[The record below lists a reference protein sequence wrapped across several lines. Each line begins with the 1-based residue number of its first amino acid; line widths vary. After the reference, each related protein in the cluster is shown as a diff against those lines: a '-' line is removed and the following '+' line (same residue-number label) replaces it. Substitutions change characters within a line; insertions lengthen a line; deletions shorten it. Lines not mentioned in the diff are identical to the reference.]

1 MAEKDRNQ
9 RMKEITER
17 LEQGVKDI
25 FTSEMYA
32 NYLRTMSQ
40 FHSYSFNNTLLIH
53 LQKPEASLVAGYQT
67 WQKKFH
73 RQVRR
78 GEKGIQI
85 IAPAPIRT
93 REEIEKVDPATMEP
107 VLKPDGTPEM
117 EEVEY
122 TIPRFRVTTVFD
134 VSQTEGAPLPELE
147 TPELLGS
154 VENYEIFMQA
164 IRDIS
169 PVPIR
174 FDEIESGAKE
184 YYSSVD
190 KEIVIQESMSESQTM
205 KTGIHE
211 VTHAKLHDRD
221 IMEEMDEKKDQ
232 MTREV
237 EAESVAYTVCQYF
250 GLDTSD
256 YSFPYIAGWSS
267 DRDMKELRSSMDTI
281 RRVSGEFID
290 QMMNRMQEIRRE
302 AQRHQENALF
312 EEPQDRYGIYQLR
325 EDGDGAAYRFM
336 GMAYLQ
342 EKGMA
347 VDGADYQFVYGD
359 ELQEGDTLEAI
370 YTKFNMDHPADYS
383 GHSLSVSDVVILKKD
398 GELTAHYVDS
408 FGYQELPEFVQQRQ
422 KIQEIQAE
430 QKTYPPLYLSDLSY
444 ASEHENADAY
454 LDSRKLNLECKQA
467 IEASIGSHFDGYH
480 LVQNA
485 AADVVEAYGA
495 ERVSFVLACTVQH
508 LRSDGRF
515 SKGTKEWADGFII
528 PENFSRGMDLN
539 ADYIVTSHPAV
550 LDGFIGLAR
559 KEMGDQE
566 REKEKPV
573 EQINPQTKGLLVEGH
588 FGTWHT
594 AEERG
599 IAGETFFRME
609 HDEYGDTVAGIIVN
623 ADGKLVAEDLE
634 HGFDAGAMEA
644 ITEYLYEKVPEP
656 FIKQFYVVND
666 AYGITTEPEYQ
677 FFPTLDEAISAY
689 HQLPNHL
696 EKHLGMESA
705 EPVPSRMTLLK
716 CRNGIDQLEDIEKS
730 SLSGKWINE
739 EVAQAQRKAELYLD
753 NRDTEVAYRLGD
765 VKRYFFI
772 QTGTEGYDYTIY
784 DAGFQEIDGGIFDNM
799 DVSMEEAVTQI
810 LDDYGLA
817 QERREVID
825 CENFLDK
832 VQEAE
837 VTHETIQMAKPSFQ
851 NPRTLAEELDQFQYD
866 NDFYEY
872 QDQVENR
879 ETHIKEIEELIC
891 DGKTNVIQG
900 WLQNYIEENNDQ
912 ENILRAEQ
920 LLRKIQQMPAGIED
934 VPPIEE
940 AKITFYAAECMEF
953 PVLGEYHDNLTL
965 ADAYEKYRAIPS
977 ERIHGIKG
985 IGFRLEDGSMYD
997 GEYELMRGGVISKD
1011 LIDLIPHYKESPLVQ
1026 KAVSDLETMLLMDR
1040 QEEAEKHQSVDR
1052 KIDTGE
1058 KNRQP
1063 VKQKTGTKQSVLQAL
1078 KERQERIKSQ
1088 NQKTLQKTE
1097 KKTQGRKKGEPE
1109 L

>member
-40 FHSYSFNNTLLIH
+40 FHSYSFNNTRLIH

-107 VLKPDGTPEM
+107 VLKPDGTPKM

-134 VSQTEGAPLPELE
+134 VSQTEGEPLPELE

-174 FDEIESGAKE
+174 FDEIESGAKG

-190 KEIVIQESMSESQTM
+190 KEIVIQKSMSESQTM

-325 EDGDGAAYRFM
+325 EDGDGATYRFM

-383 GHSLSVSDVVILKKD
+383 GHSLSVSDVVILKRD

-408 FGYQELPEFVQQRQ
+408 FGYQELPEFVEQRQ

-444 ASEHENADAY
+444 AAEHGNADAY

-467 IEASIGSHFDGYH
+467 IEASIGSHFDRYH
-480 LVQNA
+480 LAQNA
-485 AADVVEAYGA
+485 AADVVETYGA

-508 LRSDGRF
+508 LKSDGRF
-515 SKGTKEWADGFII
+515 SKDTKEWADGFII

-550 LDGFIGLAR
+550 LDGFIDLAR
-559 KEMGDQE
+559 KEMGEQE

-573 EQINPQTKGLLVEGH
+573 KQINLQTKGLLVEGH

-594 AEERG
+594 AEERK

-634 HGFDAGAMEA
+634 HGFDTGAMEA
-644 ITEYLYEKVPEP
+644 ITEYLYEKMPEP
-656 FIKQFYVVND
+656 FIKQFYVMND
-666 AYGITTEPEYQ
+666 AYGVKAEREYQ
-677 FFPTLDEAISAY
+677 YFENLDEAIEAY
-689 HQLPNHL
+689 HRLPNHL
-696 EKHLGMESA
+696 DKQLGMESR
-705 EPVPSRMTLLK
+705 EPVTSRMPLISCK
-716 CRNGIDQLEDIEKS
+716 NGIEEVEDIEKA
-730 SLSGKWINE
+730 SLSGKWVNP
-739 EVAQAQRKAELYLD
+739 EVTDVVNRVVYYLD
-753 NRDTEVAYRLGD
+753 NRDMEAAFSLAGLEQ
-765 VKRYFFI
+765 YFFI
-772 QTGTEGYDYTIY
+772 QTTDGGYDYTFY
-784 DAGFQEIDGGIFDNM
+784 DADYREIDDGIYENEDVSEQEAVEDILSGEVGGKPIKYKVM
-799 DVSMEEAVTQI
+799 DVEAFLEQTER
-810 LDDYGLA
+810 A
-817 QERREVID
+817 QEAALEQ
-825 CENFLDK
+825 
-832 VQEAE
+832 QE
-837 VTHETIQMAKPSFQ
+837 PS
-851 NPRTLAEELDQFQYD
+851 
-866 NDFYEY
+866 
-872 QDQVENR
+872 
-879 ETHIKEIEELIC
+879 IS
-891 DGKTNVIQG
+891 
-900 WLQNYIEENNDQ
+900 
-912 ENILRAEQ
+912 
-920 LLRKIQQMPAGIED
+920 
-934 VPPIEE
+934 
-940 AKITFYAAECMEF
+940 FYAAECMEF
-953 PVLGEYHDNLTL
+953 PVMGEYHDNLTL
-965 ADAYEKYRAIPS
+965 AEAFEKYQIIPA
-977 ERIHGIKG
+977 ERMNGIKG

-997 GEYELMRGGVISKD
+997 GDYELMRAGSISRD
-1011 LIDLIPHYKESPLVQ
+1011 MIELVPHYKESPLVQ
-1026 KAVSDLETMLLMDR
+1026 KAMADLEKMLAEEQRREEPVQAEPTTKQGGQDR
-1040 QEEAEKHQSVDR
+1040 PGYTAQKPEAAKPARVR
-1052 KIDTGE
+1052 
-1058 KNRQP
+1058 
-1063 VKQKTGTKQSVLQAL
+1063 QSVLAAL
-1078 KERQERIKSQ
+1078 RERQAK
-1088 NQKTLQKTE
+1088 QKAQEQQAQKEVQKTE
-1097 KKTQGRKKGEPE
+1097 KTTHGHRKGEPE

>member
-1 MAEKDRNQ
+1 M
-9 RMKEITER
+9 
-17 LEQGVKDI
+17 
-25 FTSEMYA
+25 
-32 NYLRTMSQ
+32 
-40 FHSYSFNNTLLIH
+40 
-53 LQKPEASLVAGYQT
+53 
-67 WQKKFH
+67 
-73 RQVRR
+73 
-78 GEKGIQI
+78 
-85 IAPAPIRT
+85 
-93 REEIEKVDPATMEP
+93 
-107 VLKPDGTPEM
+107 
-117 EEVEY
+117 EY

-134 VSQTEGAPLPELE
+134 VSQTEGEPLPELE

-174 FDEIESGAKE
+174 FDEIESGAKG

-221 IMEEMDEKKDQ
+221 IIEEMDEKKDQ

-237 EAESVAYTVCQYF
+237 EAEYF

-342 EKGMA
+342 AEGMA

-359 ELQEGDTLEAI
+359 ELQEGDTLETL
-370 YTKFNMDHPADYS
+370 YTKFNMDHPADYT

-480 LVQNA
+480 LAQNA

-495 ERVSFVLACTVQH
+495 ERVSFVLACTVQR

-550 LDGFIGLAR
+550 LDGFIDLAR

-588 FGTWHT
+588 FGIWHT
-594 AEERG
+594 AEERE

-609 HDEYGDTVAGIIVN
+609 HDEYGDTVAGIIIN
-623 ADGKLVAEDLE
+623 ADGKL
-634 HGFDAGAMEA
+634 GR
-644 ITEYLYEKVPEP
+644 
-656 FIKQFYVVND
+656 
-666 AYGITTEPEYQ
+666 YG
-677 FFPTLDEAISAY
+677 S
-689 HQLPNHL
+689 
-696 EKHLGMESA
+696 
-705 EPVPSRMTLLK
+705 
-716 CRNGIDQLEDIEKS
+716 
-730 SLSGKWINE
+730 
-739 EVAQAQRKAELYLD
+739 
-753 NRDTEVAYRLGD
+753 
-765 VKRYFFI
+765 
-772 QTGTEGYDYTIY
+772 
-784 DAGFQEIDGGIFDNM
+784 
-799 DVSMEEAVTQI
+799 
-810 LDDYGLA
+810 DYG
-817 QERREVID
+817 V
-825 CENFLDK
+825 F
-832 VQEAE
+832 V
-837 VTHETIQMAKPSFQ
+837 
-851 NPRTLAEELDQFQYD
+851 
-866 NDFYEY
+866 
-872 QDQVENR
+872 
-879 ETHIKEIEELIC
+879 
-891 DGKTNVIQG
+891 
-900 WLQNYIEENNDQ
+900 
-912 ENILRAEQ
+912 
-920 LLRKIQQMPAGIED
+920 
-934 VPPIEE
+934 
-940 AKITFYAAECMEF
+940 
-953 PVLGEYHDNLTL
+953 
-965 ADAYEKYRAIPS
+965 
-977 ERIHGIKG
+977 
-985 IGFRLEDGSMYD
+985 
-997 GEYELMRGGVISKD
+997 
-1011 LIDLIPHYKESPLVQ
+1011 
-1026 KAVSDLETMLLMDR
+1026 
-1040 QEEAEKHQSVDR
+1040 
-1052 KIDTGE
+1052 
-1058 KNRQP
+1058 
-1063 VKQKTGTKQSVLQAL
+1063 
-1078 KERQERIKSQ
+1078 
-1088 NQKTLQKTE
+1088 
-1097 KKTQGRKKGEPE
+1097 
-1109 L
+1109 

>member
-1 MAEKDRNQ
+1 
-9 RMKEITER
+9 
-17 LEQGVKDI
+17 
-25 FTSEMYA
+25 
-32 NYLRTMSQ
+32 
-40 FHSYSFNNTLLIH
+40 
-53 LQKPEASLVAGYQT
+53 
-67 WQKKFH
+67 
-73 RQVRR
+73 
-78 GEKGIQI
+78 
-85 IAPAPIRT
+85 
-93 REEIEKVDPATMEP
+93 
-107 VLKPDGTPEM
+107 
-117 EEVEY
+117 
-122 TIPRFRVTTVFD
+122 
-134 VSQTEGAPLPELE
+134 
-147 TPELLGS
+147 
-154 VENYEIFMQA
+154 
-164 IRDIS
+164 
-169 PVPIR
+169 
-174 FDEIESGAKE
+174 
-184 YYSSVD
+184 
-190 KEIVIQESMSESQTM
+190 M

-221 IMEEMDEKKDQ
+221 IIEEMDEKKDQ

-281 RRVSGEFID
+281 RKVAGEMIEQIMEKFREIEMERAEMKWEDLILCISGS
-290 QMMNRMQEIRRE
+290 
-302 AQRHQENALF
+302 
-312 EEPQDRYGIYQLR
+312 
-325 EDGDGAAYRFM
+325 M
-336 GMAYLQ
+336 GSEYEYSIVRNMTP
-342 EKGMA
+342 
-347 VDGADYQFVYGD
+347 
-359 ELQEGDTLEAI
+359 ELLLE
-370 YTKFNMDHPADYS
+370 H
-383 GHSLSVSDVVILKKD
+383 
-398 GELTAHYVDS
+398 
-408 FGYQELPEFVQQRQ
+408 VQ
-422 KIQEIQAE
+422 K
-430 QKTYPPLYLSDLSY
+430 Y
-444 ASEHENADAY
+444 AY
-454 LDSRKLNLECKQA
+454 LDRTE
-467 IEASIGSHFDGYH
+467 
-480 LVQNA
+480 
-485 AADVVEAYGA
+485 AADQSLEEYLEEQGANVLPIYASNGLGEEKPMSFFDVEYDVDTGVRTFNELNNQEQA
-495 ERVSFVLACTVQH
+495 EMLIEKAEYIGGT
-508 LRSDGRF
+508 F
-515 SKGTKEWADGFII
+515 SEEEKRQIKDYSSKLDNSTEIKGLIDRILE
-528 PENFSRGMDLN
+528 ENGKIKLWD
-539 ADYIVTSHPAV
+539 
-550 LDGFIGLAR
+550 LDGSM
-559 KEMGDQE
+559 EENMVQVTE
-566 REKEKPV
+566 T
-573 EQINPQTKGLLVEGH
+573 TKGFTVDGH

-594 AEERG
+594 AEVKQ

-609 HDEYGDTVAGIIVN
+609 HDEYGDTVAGIIIN

-634 HGFDAGAMEA
+634 HGFDTGAMEA

-677 FFPTLDEAISAY
+677 FFHTLDEAISAY

-730 SLSGKWINE
+730 SLSGKWINQ
-739 EVAQAQRKAELYLD
+739 EVTQAQRKAELYLD
-753 NRDTEVAYRLGD
+753 NRDTEVAYCLGD
-765 VKRYFFI
+765 VQRYFFI

-784 DAGFQEIDGGIFDNM
+784 DAGFKEIDGGIFDNM

-817 QERREVID
+817 QKRREVID

-1011 LIDLIPHYKESPLVQ
+1011 MIDLIPHYKESPLVQ

-1040 QEEAEKHQSVDR
+1040 QEEAEKHQSVGR

>member
-1 MAEKDRNQ
+1 MYNKD
-9 RMKEITER
+9 K
-17 LEQGVKDI
+17 
-25 FTSEMYA
+25 
-32 NYLRTMSQ
+32 
-40 FHSYSFNNTLLIH
+40 
-53 LQKPEASLVAGYQT
+53 
-67 WQKKFH
+67 
-73 RQVRR
+73 
-78 GEKGIQI
+78 
-85 IAPAPIRT
+85 
-93 REEIEKVDPATMEP
+93 
-107 VLKPDGTPEM
+107 
-117 EEVEY
+117 
-122 TIPRFRVTTVFD
+122 RFRK
-134 VSQTEGAPLPELE
+134 S
-147 TPELLGS
+147 
-154 VENYEIFMQA
+154 
-164 IRDIS
+164 
-169 PVPIR
+169 
-174 FDEIESGAKE
+174 
-184 YYSSVD
+184 
-190 KEIVIQESMSESQTM
+190 
-205 KTGIHE
+205 
-211 VTHAKLHDRD
+211 
-221 IMEEMDEKKDQ
+221 
-232 MTREV
+232 
-237 EAESVAYTVCQYF
+237 
-250 GLDTSD
+250 
-256 YSFPYIAGWSS
+256 
-267 DRDMKELRSSMDTI
+267 
-281 RRVSGEFID
+281 
-290 QMMNRMQEIRRE
+290 
-302 AQRHQENALF
+302 
-312 EEPQDRYGIYQLR
+312 
-325 EDGDGAAYRFM
+325 
-336 GMAYLQ
+336 
-342 EKGMA
+342 
-347 VDGADYQFVYGD
+347 
-359 ELQEGDTLEAI
+359 
-370 YTKFNMDHPADYS
+370 
-383 GHSLSVSDVVILKKD
+383 
-398 GELTAHYVDS
+398 
-408 FGYQELPEFVQQRQ
+408 RQ
-422 KIQEIQAE
+422 SK
-430 QKTYPPLYLSDLSY
+430 S
-444 ASEHENADAY
+444 SEHENADAY

-480 LVQNA
+480 LEQNA

-550 LDGFIGLAR
+550 LDGFIDLAR

-594 AEERG
+594 AEERE

-634 HGFDAGAMEA
+634 HGFDTGAMEA

-677 FFPTLDEAISAY
+677 FFHTLDEAISAY

-730 SLSGKWINE
+730 SLSGKWINQ

-753 NRDTEVAYRLGD
+753 NRDTEVAYCLGD
-765 VKRYFFI
+765 VQRYFFI

-784 DAGFQEIDGGIFDNM
+784 DAGFKEIDGGIFDNM

-817 QERREVID
+817 QKRREVID

>member
-17 LEQGVKDI
+17 LEQGAKDI

-78 GEKGIQI
+78 GEKAIQI

-134 VSQTEGAPLPELE
+134 VSQTEGEPLPELE

-174 FDEIESGAKE
+174 FDEIESGAKG

-221 IMEEMDEKKDQ
+221 IIEEMDEKKDQ

-281 RRVSGEFID
+281 RKVAGEMIEQIMEKFREIEMERAEMKWEDLILCISGS
-290 QMMNRMQEIRRE
+290 
-302 AQRHQENALF
+302 
-312 EEPQDRYGIYQLR
+312 
-325 EDGDGAAYRFM
+325 M
-336 GMAYLQ
+336 GSEYEYSIVRNMTP
-342 EKGMA
+342 
-347 VDGADYQFVYGD
+347 
-359 ELQEGDTLEAI
+359 ELLLE
-370 YTKFNMDHPADYS
+370 H
-383 GHSLSVSDVVILKKD
+383 
-398 GELTAHYVDS
+398 
-408 FGYQELPEFVQQRQ
+408 VQ
-422 KIQEIQAE
+422 K
-430 QKTYPPLYLSDLSY
+430 Y
-444 ASEHENADAY
+444 AY
-454 LDSRKLNLECKQA
+454 LDRTE
-467 IEASIGSHFDGYH
+467 
-480 LVQNA
+480 
-485 AADVVEAYGA
+485 AADQSLEEYLEEQGANVLPIYASNGLGEEKPMSFFDVEYDVDTGVRTFNELNNQEQA
-495 ERVSFVLACTVQH
+495 EMLIEKAEYIGGT
-508 LRSDGRF
+508 F
-515 SKGTKEWADGFII
+515 SEEEKRQIKDYSSKLDNSTEIKGLIDRILE
-528 PENFSRGMDLN
+528 ENGKIKLWD
-539 ADYIVTSHPAV
+539 
-550 LDGFIGLAR
+550 LDGSM
-559 KEMGDQE
+559 EENMVQVTE
-566 REKEKPV
+566 T
-573 EQINPQTKGLLVEGH
+573 TKGFTVDGH

-594 AEERG
+594 AEVKQ

-609 HDEYGDTVAGIIVN
+609 HDEYGDTVAGIIIN

-634 HGFDAGAMEA
+634 HGFDTGAMEA

-677 FFPTLDEAISAY
+677 FFHTLDEAISAY

-730 SLSGKWINE
+730 SLSGKWINQ
-739 EVAQAQRKAELYLD
+739 EVTQAQRKAELYLD
-753 NRDTEVAYRLGD
+753 NRDTEVAYCLGD
-765 VKRYFFI
+765 VQRYFFI

-784 DAGFQEIDGGIFDNM
+784 DAGFKEIDGGIFDNM

-817 QERREVID
+817 QKRREVID

-1011 LIDLIPHYKESPLVQ
+1011 MIDLIPHYKESPLVQ

-1040 QEEAEKHQSVDR
+1040 QEEAEKHQSVGR

>member
-1 MAEKDRNQ
+1 MD
-9 RMKEITER
+9 
-17 LEQGVKDI
+17 L

-134 VSQTEGAPLPELE
+134 VSQTEGEPLPELE

-174 FDEIESGAKE
+174 FDEIESGAKG

-221 IMEEMDEKKDQ
+221 IIEEMDEKKDQ

-281 RRVSGEFID
+281 RKVAGEMIEQIMEKFREIEMERAEMKWEDLILCISGS
-290 QMMNRMQEIRRE
+290 
-302 AQRHQENALF
+302 
-312 EEPQDRYGIYQLR
+312 
-325 EDGDGAAYRFM
+325 M
-336 GMAYLQ
+336 GSEYEYSIVRNMTP
-342 EKGMA
+342 
-347 VDGADYQFVYGD
+347 
-359 ELQEGDTLEAI
+359 ELLLE
-370 YTKFNMDHPADYS
+370 H
-383 GHSLSVSDVVILKKD
+383 
-398 GELTAHYVDS
+398 
-408 FGYQELPEFVQQRQ
+408 VQ
-422 KIQEIQAE
+422 K
-430 QKTYPPLYLSDLSY
+430 Y
-444 ASEHENADAY
+444 AY
-454 LDSRKLNLECKQA
+454 LDRTE
-467 IEASIGSHFDGYH
+467 
-480 LVQNA
+480 
-485 AADVVEAYGA
+485 AADQSLEEYLEEQGANVLPIYASNGLGEEKPMSFFDVEYDVDTGVRTFNELNNQEQA
-495 ERVSFVLACTVQH
+495 EMLIEKAEYIGGT
-508 LRSDGRF
+508 F
-515 SKGTKEWADGFII
+515 SEEEKRQIKDYSSKLDNSTEIKGLIDRILE
-528 PENFSRGMDLN
+528 ENGKIKLWD
-539 ADYIVTSHPAV
+539 
-550 LDGFIGLAR
+550 LDGSM
-559 KEMGDQE
+559 EENMVQVTE
-566 REKEKPV
+566 T
-573 EQINPQTKGLLVEGH
+573 TKGFTVDGH

-594 AEERG
+594 AEVKQ

-609 HDEYGDTVAGIIVN
+609 HDEYGDTVAGIIIN

-634 HGFDAGAMEA
+634 HGFDTGAMEA

-677 FFPTLDEAISAY
+677 FFHTLDEAISAY

-730 SLSGKWINE
+730 SLSGKWINQ
-739 EVAQAQRKAELYLD
+739 EVTQAQRKAELYLD
-753 NRDTEVAYRLGD
+753 NRDTEVAYCLGD
-765 VKRYFFI
+765 VQRYFFI

-784 DAGFQEIDGGIFDNM
+784 DAGFKEIDGGIFDNM

-817 QERREVID
+817 QKRREVID

-1011 LIDLIPHYKESPLVQ
+1011 MIDLIPHYKESPLVQ

-1040 QEEAEKHQSVDR
+1040 QEEAEKHQSVGR